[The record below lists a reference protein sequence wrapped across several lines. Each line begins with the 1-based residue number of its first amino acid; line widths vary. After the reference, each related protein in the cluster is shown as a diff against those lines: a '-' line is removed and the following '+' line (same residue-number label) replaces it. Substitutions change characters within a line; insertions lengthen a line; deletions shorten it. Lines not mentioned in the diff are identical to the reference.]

1 MFLHLGADTVVLL
14 KNVVAITDLKMVKS
28 NINNEFLENMRASKS
43 VIDVSEQNAKSIVV
57 TDTAVYLTA
66 ISSVTLKKRADNAFE
81 NIE

>member
-28 NINNEFLENMRASKS
+28 NINNEFLENMRAGKS
-43 VIDVSEQNAKSIVV
+43 VVDVSEQNAKSIVI
-57 TDTAVYLTA
+57 TDDVVYLSA